1 MIRHVSFDF
10 DGVLA
15 TGSNNAYIDCYHR
28 ALQEVGVILDPD
40 IERQRILEYWG
51 RPVEEHVSF
60 LLKEHPDKISEAVQ
74 IFLEARRSPAFRAQV
89 SLFPGAEDT
98 LKSLSQQYSLSIVS
112 GAERALIESVL
123 GQQLLPLFKSI
134 HSGYE
139 LTPELGK
146 PSPYM
151 LELAMQGAGVNPEAT
166 VYIGDAPI
174 DIRTAIA
181 AQATPI
187 AILTGPL
194 TRLQAQNLGAIHIL
208 EDIRELPDVVKSISA
223 HQHDASLALRDRT

>member
-1 MIRHVSFDF
+1 MIQHIGFDF

-15 TGSNNAYIDCYHR
+15 TGSNTAYVDCYHR
-28 ALQEVGVILDPD
+28 ALQEVGVILDP
-40 IERQRILEYWG
+40 EVENQRILELWG
-51 RPVEEHVSF
+51 RPVEEHVSL
-60 LLKEHPDKISEAVQ
+60 LLKEHPEKISEAVK

-89 SLFPGAEDT
+89 SLFPGTEDI
-98 LKSLSQQYSLSIVS
+98 LRELAKNYSLSIVS

-123 GQQLLPLFKSI
+123 GKHLLPLFSSV

-151 LELAMQGAGVNPEAT
+151 LELAMEIAGVQAHNT

-174 DIRTAIA
+174 DLRTAVA
-181 AQATPI
+181 AKATPI
-187 AILTGPL
+187 AMLTGHL
-194 TRLQAQNLGAIHIL
+194 TRLQAQQLGASTSI
-208 EDIRELPDVVKSISA
+208 EDIRELPDAIK
-223 HQHDASLALRDRT
+223 SLA